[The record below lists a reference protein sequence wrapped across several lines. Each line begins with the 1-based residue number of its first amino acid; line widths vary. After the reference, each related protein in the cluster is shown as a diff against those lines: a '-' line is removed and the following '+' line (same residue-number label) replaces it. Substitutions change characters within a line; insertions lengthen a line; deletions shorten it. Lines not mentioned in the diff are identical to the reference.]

1 MSTTSHEARSESD
14 ETRSEADSSKITLS
28 GAVSMGT
35 GVMIGAGV
43 FALMG
48 QVAGTAGK
56 WFPLAFIAAALVA
69 SITAY
74 SYVKLSNTFPS
85 AGGIGTFLNEAYG
98 VGPIAAT
105 FTMAMW
111 ASMILNESLVARTFG
126 TYFTKMIGVGSS
138 TLLVV
143 GLGVA
148 LLLGSYAVNAAGNTA
163 VNTVENVMSAVKI
176 VGLVLFAGAC
186 LWVADFPAT
195 RSGAVDPPSV
205 DSLIAAVG
213 IGLLA
218 YKGFTTI
225 TNTGGEIEEPHK
237 NVGRAIIISIAI
249 VTAVYVAVA
258 LAVRGNLGL
267 GEITDARDFALA
279 QAAQPVFGSVGFRV
293 VAALAVIA
301 TVTSVMASMYSTSR
315 MLRMMSDED
324 EVPEVDERVTAGR
337 QLPFGNPSLFVT
349 TAVAIVLT
357 VAFDLSRI
365 AALGAFAYL
374 ALDMV
379 IHWGH
384 LRHLRHETGAKPAL
398 LVTAI
403 VVDAVVFTGFFAY
416 RIRTDLMVIAAFVGF
431 AVVVAGGETLY
442 MRRTATQAEG

>member
-1 MSTTSHEARSESD
+1 VSQDSGDQKSS
-14 ETRSEADSSKITLS
+14 ADSKITLS

-56 WFPLAFIAAALVA
+56 WFPLAFLAAAVVA
-69 SITAY
+69 AITSY

-85 AGGIGTFLNEAYG
+85 AGGIGTFLNKAYG

-111 ASMILNESLVARTFG
+111 MSMILNESLVARTFG
-126 TYFTKMIGVGSS
+126 TYFTKMIGADSNTVLVG
-138 TLLVV
+138 

-148 LLLGSYAVNAAGNTA
+148 LLLGSFAVNAAGNQV
-163 VNTVENVMSAVKI
+163 VNTAENAMAVVKI
-176 VGLVLFAGAC
+176 GGLVLFAGAC

-195 RSGAVDPPSV
+195 GSGVVASPTV

-237 NVGRAIIISIAI
+237 NVGRAIMISIAI
-249 VTAVYVAVA
+249 VTVVYIAVA
-258 LAVRGNLGL
+258 LAVRGNLSL
-267 GEITDARDFALA
+267 GEIADARDFALA
-279 QAAQPVFGSVGFRV
+279 QAAQRVFGSVGFKV
-293 VAALAVIA
+293 VAGLAVIA
-301 TVTSVMASMYSTSR
+301 TVTSVIASMYSTSR
-315 MLRMMSDED
+315 MLKMLSDMD
-324 EVPEVDERVTAGR
+324 EIPAVDERVTAGR
-337 QLPFGNPSLFVT
+337 RLPFGNPSLLVT

-379 IHWGH
+379 IHYGH
-384 LRHLRHETGAKPAL
+384 LRHLRHETGAKPAP
-398 LVTAI
+398 LVAAI
-403 VVDAVVFTGFFAY
+403 VVDAVVFAGFFVY
-416 RIRTDLMVIAAFVGF
+416 RIRTDLVVIASFVVF
-431 AVVVAGGETLY
+431 AVLVAGGETLY
-442 MRRTATQAEG
+442 MRRYSDADGTMKDDEVMS

>member
-1 MSTTSHEARSESD
+1 MTEQKSGDQSTE
-14 ETRSEADSSKITLS
+14 SKITLS

-48 QVAGTAGK
+48 QVASTAGT
-56 WFPLAFIAAALVA
+56 WFPLAFLAAAAVA
-69 SITAY
+69 ALTSY
-74 SYVKLSNTFPS
+74 SYVKLSNTYPS
-85 AGGIGTFLNEAYG
+85 AGGVGTFLNQAYG
-98 VGPIAAT
+98 VGPVAAT

-126 TYFTKMIGVGSS
+126 TYFTKMIGVDSN
-138 TLLVV
+138 TLLVA

-148 LLLGSYAVNAAGNTA
+148 LLVGSFAINAAGNSA
-163 VNTVENVMSAVKI
+163 VNTVENVMAVVKI
-176 VGLVLFAGAC
+176 GGLVAFAIAC
-186 LWVADFPAT
+186 LWVADFPT
-195 RSGAVDPPSV
+195 SDSGTVDAPTI

-225 TNTGGEIEEPHK
+225 TNTGGEIEEPNK
-237 NVGRAIIISIAI
+237 NVGRAIVISITI
-249 VTAVYVAVA
+249 VTVVYIAVA

-267 GEITDARDFALA
+267 GEIAEARDFALA
-279 QAAQPVFGSVGFRV
+279 QAAQPVFGSVGFKV

-315 MLRMMSDED
+315 MLKMMSDMD
-324 EVPEVDERVTAGR
+324 EIPAVDERVTMGR
-337 QLPFGNPSLFVT
+337 RLPFGNPSLLVT

-357 VAFDLSRI
+357 VLFDLSRI

-379 IHWGH
+379 IHYGH
-384 LRHLRHETGAKPAL
+384 LRHLREETGAKPAPL
-398 LVTAI
+398 IAAI
-403 VVDAVVFTGFFAY
+403 VVDAVVFTGFFVY
-416 RIRTDLMVIAAFVGF
+416 RIRTDWVVIAAFIAF
-431 AVVVAGGETLY
+431 AALVAGGETLY
-442 MRRTATQAEG
+442 MRRYSDADGTMESHQEAMS

>member
-1 MSTTSHEARSESD
+1 MTEAATESEQS
-14 ETRSEADSSKITLS
+14 SESKITLS

-48 QVAGTAGK
+48 QVAGTAGQ
-56 WFPLAFIAAALVA
+56 WFPLAFLAAAAVA
-69 SITAY
+69 AITSY
-74 SYVKLSNTFPS
+74 SYVKLSNTYPS
-85 AGGIGTFLNEAYG
+85 AGGIGTFLNKAYG

-126 TYFTKMIGVGSS
+126 TYFTKMIGVETN

-143 GLGVA
+143 VLGVG
-148 LLLGSYAVNAAGNTA
+148 LLVGSFAINAAGNKA
-163 VNTVENVMSAVKI
+163 VNTVENVMAVVKI
-176 VGLVLFAGAC
+176 GGLVAFAGAC
-186 LWVADFPAT
+186 LWVADFPGT
-195 RSGAVDPPSV
+195 ESGAVDSPTI

-225 TNTGGEIEEPHK
+225 TNTGGEIEQPNK
-237 NVGRAIIISIAI
+237 NVGRAIIISIGI
-249 VTAVYVAVA
+249 VTVVYIAVA

-267 GEITDARDFALA
+267 GEIAQARDFALA
-279 QAAQPVFGSVGFRV
+279 QAAQPVFGSIGFKL
-293 VAALAVIA
+293 VAGLAVIA

-315 MLRMMSDED
+315 MLKMMSDMD
-324 EVPEVDERVTAGR
+324 EVPDDSKATFGR
-337 QLPFGNPSLFVT
+337 RLPFGNPSLLVT

-384 LRHLRHETGAKPAL
+384 LRHLRGETGAKPAPL
-398 LVTAI
+398 IAAI
-403 VVDAVVFTGFFAY
+403 VVDAIVFTGFFIY
-416 RIRTDLMVIAAFVGF
+416 RIRTDWVVIASFVAF
-431 AVVVAGGETLY
+431 AVLVAGGETLY
-442 MRRTATQAEG
+442 MRRFSDADGTMNDHEEAMS